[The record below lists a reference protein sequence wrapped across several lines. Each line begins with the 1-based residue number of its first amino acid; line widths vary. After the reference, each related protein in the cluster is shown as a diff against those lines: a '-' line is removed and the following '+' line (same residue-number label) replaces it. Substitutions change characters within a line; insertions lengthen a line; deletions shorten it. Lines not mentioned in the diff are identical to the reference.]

1 MKQALPV
8 RSWANGPIREERK
21 KEEEKKRKPYW
32 PATAQLEGGK
42 KKKKTFYQFAPFK
55 KIPSPR

>member
-32 PATAQLEGGK
+32 PATAQLEGGGTNDFLSMC
-42 KKKKTFYQFAPFK
+42 TF
-55 KIPSPR
+55 